1 MRFRYCKR
9 SLMTAAGDEAADEE
23 EEVDSYPE
31 EELNRSMRSTSAV
44 AMASSNSAT
53 SIPIDRR
60 LL

>member
-1 MRFRYCKR
+1 MK
-9 SLMTAAGDEAADEE
+9 AAGDEAVDDE

-44 AMASSNSAT
+44 AMASSDSAT